1 MSQILNTK
9 SQIEFNNIDTLNSH
23 IYEMS
28 YFLTNIYIYIWLS
41 KNIIEFKSHCKVIDS
56 CRNNLLNI
64 FGILLF
70 SPGGRLYRVQIDLN
84 LIYTISSYNHAHLI
98 YTINSYNHAHLIYT
112 ISSYNHAIQIYT
124 DNTPPQAGE

>member
-1 MSQILNTK
+1 MVWN
-9 SQIEFNNIDTLNSH
+9 
-23 IYEMS
+23 Y
-28 YFLTNIYIYIWLS
+28 
-41 KNIIEFKSHCKVIDS
+41 
-56 CRNNLLNI
+56 RNNLLNI
-64 FGILLF
+64 FGISFF
-70 SPGGRLYRVQIDLN
+70 SPGGRLYRVQIDLK